1 MLSAEEKLFIGAFQK
16 KLLFEPD
23 TYDLDSSLIH
33 SFMLY
38 GQQVINNDYGNRK
51 PIFYISNNLKKKC
64 IYIFT
69 HPNGDQELTKRAFDT
84 IWDLRLF
91 EGRNRQLDS
100 YLLYLEKNRDP
111 AEKFYQPKR
120 KHFYR
125 MGIIPALQQML
136 DDELDIL
143 TISLPPGTQKTTCEK
158 FFLSGV
164 IGWFPTVF
172 NLFFSHSSDITRMFY
187 DGVLNIV
194 TDEME
199 YTWKEI
205 FPGLEP
211 SQQNAK
217 MQQFNVGKY
226 KPFPSVQCT
235 TAGSENAGKVRCNGY
250 LLVDDLIGKLEEA
263 LNKNTLD
270 KLWGVYGVDARQR
283 KMDGCKEIHIAT
295 RWSVHDVIGRLQVI
309 YEGNPRCKFI
319 AFPDIDPE
327 TGKSNF
333 DYDYNGFTV
342 EFFHDQELAMDDI
355 SYRCLYKNDPIER
368 EGLLYHEDDLR
379 RFYSLPDEE
388 PDAIVGVCDTKST
401 GIDYMVLPVMYKYG
415 DDYYMVDCICD
426 DNTDFGVQKERLS
439 SIIVDHNMQQC
450 EFESNAG
457 GDRLASDVADLVS
470 KMGGRCNI
478 TTKATETNK
487 ETRIIVNS
495 DWVTKNV
502 LFKDKDSYSKKSD
515 YGRFMDFLTT
525 YTVAG
530 RNKHDDVPDC
540 MANFALFVTQSLY
553 KRKTRIMKS
562 PIR

>member
-1 MLSAEEKLFIGAFQK
+1 MLSAEEKLFIDAFKQ

-23 TYDLDSSLIH
+23 TYELNDNLIT

-38 GQQVINNDYGNRK
+38 GQQVIDNDYGNRK
-51 PIFYISNNLKKKC
+51 EVFDISNNLKKKC

-69 HPNGDQELTKRAFDT
+69 HPNGDEDLSKRAFDT
-84 IWDLRLF
+84 VWDLRLF
-91 EGRNRQLDS
+91 EARNRQLDS

-111 AEKFYQPKR
+111 KEKFYQPKR

-164 IGWFPTVF
+164 IGWFPSVF

-194 TDEME
+194 SDDLE

-205 FPGLEP
+205 FPDLTP
-211 SQQNAK
+211 NQQNAK

-295 RWSVHDVIGRLQVI
+295 RWSVHDVIGRLQTI

-319 AFPDIDPE
+319 AFPDIDPV
-327 TGKSNF
+327 TGESNF
-333 DYDYNGFTV
+333 DYDYNGFSV

-368 EGLLYHEDDLR
+368 EGLLYHEDELR
-379 RFYSLPDEE
+379 RYYSLPAEE
-388 PDAIVGVCDTKST
+388 PDAIIGVCDTKSK

-415 DDYYMVDCICD
+415 EDYYLVDCICD
-426 DNTDFGVQKERLS
+426 DSSDFGVQKERLS
-439 SIIVDHNMQQC
+439 NIILEHNVQQC

-457 GDRLASDVADLVS
+457 GDRLANDVADIVG
-470 KMGGRCNI
+470 KNGGRCNV

-495 DWVTKNV
+495 DWVKKNV
-502 LFKDKDSYSKKSD
+502 LFKDMDSYTKKSD
-515 YGRFMDFLTT
+515 YGRFMSFLTS
-525 YTVAG
+525 YSVAG
-530 RNKHDDVPDC
+530 KNKHDDVPDC
-540 MANFALFVTQSLY
+540 MANFALFVTRSLY
-553 KRKTRIMKS
+553 RRKTRIMKS
-562 PIR
+562 PI